1 MDALELHFVNKHG
14 IVANINK
21 KTIMKCECGSEIQKT
36 DVARHKKSQKHI
48 KYVNNLQNENNENL

>member
-21 KTIMKCECGSEIQKT
+21 KTIAKQIIIKT
-36 DVARHKKSQKHI
+36 IVAII
-48 KYVNNLQNENNENL
+48 KYRIFLFFPLTC